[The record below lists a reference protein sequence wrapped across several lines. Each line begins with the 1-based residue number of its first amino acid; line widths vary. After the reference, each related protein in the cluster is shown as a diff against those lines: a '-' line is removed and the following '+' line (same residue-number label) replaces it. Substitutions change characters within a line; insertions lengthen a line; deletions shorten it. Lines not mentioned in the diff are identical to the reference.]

1 MTINIIITL
10 GVPIIVI
17 AYIVWDLISHNYTV
31 KIPEMSCDKGIENI
45 IHESGRNHGDR
56 LTQEKI
62 LDNTK
67 YLLKQYNDVL

>member
-1 MTINIIITL
+1 MNINIIITL

-17 AYIVWDLISHNYTV
+17 AYIVWDLFSHKYTL

-45 IHESGRNHGDR
+45 HKHWRNYGDR
-56 LTQEKI
+56 LTQEQI

-67 YLLKQYNDVL
+67 YLLERYNDVL